1 MKKLVRSMFALLLV
15 CVLFASMALTASAAE
30 LDLTS
35 EVMPIELENG
45 PDAGYVIDSR
55 ISGLPFTMVASN
67 VTNFLSSSVSNK
79 GFVPRDYPGEVIWV
93 HGMLFHSI
101 VPGNIRSGICYYDAY
116 QGIYIPGLYTNT
128 RSEEPITIQKL
139 ASQLLQGT
147 TYFGYIRND
156 AGGGAVNNG
165 SITVSTY

>member
-1 MKKLVRSMFALLLV
+1 MKIQRRYIQFHFFARWHIIHHNHLQKGDRQFQL
-15 CVLFASMALTASAAE
+15 
-30 LDLTS
+30 
-35 EVMPIELENG
+35 
-45 PDAGYVIDSR
+45 
-55 ISGLPFTMVASN
+55 ASN